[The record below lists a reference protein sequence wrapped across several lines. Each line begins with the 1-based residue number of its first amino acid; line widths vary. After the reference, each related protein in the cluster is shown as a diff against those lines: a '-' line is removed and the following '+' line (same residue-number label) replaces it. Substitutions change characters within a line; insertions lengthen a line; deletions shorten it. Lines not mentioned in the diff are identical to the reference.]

1 MHHKEIM
8 NWDDTRIFLAV
19 CRQATLRGAGRL
31 LGVDQATV
39 GRRINALETDLGT
52 TLFLRTSEGYV
63 LTAPGE
69 AAYQAAQAMEGAAL
83 ELQRQVQGL
92 DNRLSGEV
100 RITTTDSLAVDFVIP
115 AIARVHREHPDVRVR
130 LDASSQI
137 LSLSRREA
145 DIAIRNQKPE
155 NPDLV
160 ARCIVKWP
168 LGLYAAQGYI
178 DRQGEPLQGEA
189 FAGHDLVVYQ
199 PYLDSGKPV
208 TLASEPITRGRIA
221 ATVSSGLMMRRAI
234 AAGVGVGELPVRLG
248 ELDGLV
254 RLWPQRSRGTTYD
267 VWLVTH
273 QDLRHTARVRVVID
287 RIVEA
292 FGAVI

>member
-1 MHHKEIM
+1 M

-39 GRRINALETDLGT
+39 GRRINALEKDLGA

-69 AAYQAAQAMEGAAL
+69 AAYTSALAMEGSAL
-83 ELQRQVQGL
+83 ELQRQIQGL
-92 DNRLSGEV
+92 DNRLTGEV

-160 ARCIVKWP
+160 ARCIAKWP
-168 LGLYAAQGYI
+168 LGLYAAQAYVEQ
-178 DRQGEPLQGEA
+178 QGEPVQGEA
-189 FAGHDLVVYQ
+189 FAGHDLVIYQ

-208 TLASEPITRGRIA
+208 TLAAEAITRGRIA

-234 AAGVGVGELPVRLG
+234 AAGVGIGELPVSLG

-254 RLWPQRSRGTTYD
+254 RLWPQRTRGTTYD

-273 QDLRHTARVRVVID
+273 QDLRHTARVRAVID
-287 RIVEA
+287 KIVEA
-292 FGAVI
+292 FGRVA

>member
-1 MHHKEIM
+1 M

-39 GRRINALETDLGT
+39 GRRINALEKDLGA

-69 AAYQAAQAMEGAAL
+69 AAYKAAQTMETSAL

-92 DNRLSGEV
+92 DNRLTGEV

-115 AIARVHREHPDVRVR
+115 AIARVHQQHPDVRVR

-160 ARCIVKWP
+160 ARCIAKWP
-168 LGLYAAQGYI
+168 LGLYGNQAYV
-178 DRQGEPLQGEA
+178 DRLGEPEQGEA

-208 TLASEPITRGRIA
+208 TLAAEPITRGRIA

-234 AAGVGVGELPVRLG
+234 AAGVGIGELPVRLG
-248 ELDGLV
+248 ELDGLI
-254 RLWPQRSRGTTYD
+254 RLWPQRTRGPTYD

-273 QDLRHTARVRVVID
+273 QDLRHTARVRAVID
-287 RIVEA
+287 KIVDA
-292 FGAVI
+292 FATES

>member
-1 MHHKEIM
+1 M

-39 GRRINALETDLGT
+39 GRRINALEKDLGT

-69 AAYQAAQAMEGAAL
+69 AAYASAQLMEGAAL
-83 ELQRQVQGL
+83 ELQRQIQGL

-115 AIARVHREHPDVRVR
+115 AIASVHREHPDVRVR

-160 ARCIVKWP
+160 ARCIAKWP
-168 LGLYAAQGYI
+168 LALYAAPGYVE
-178 DRQGEPLQGEA
+178 QYGEPVQGEA
-189 FAGHDLVVYQ
+189 FAGHDMVIYQ

-208 TLASEPITRGRIA
+208 TLAAEPITRGRIA

-248 ELDGLV
+248 ELDGLL
-254 RLWPQRSRGTTYD
+254 RLWPERSRGTTYD

-287 RIVEA
+287 KIVEA
-292 FGAVI
+292 FGALI

>member
-1 MHHKEIM
+1 M

-39 GRRINALETDLGT
+39 GRRINALEKDLGA
-52 TLFLRTSEGYV
+52 TLFLRTSEGYA

-69 AAYQAAQAMEGAAL
+69 AAYQSAQVMEGAAL
-83 ELQRQVQGL
+83 ELQRQLQGL

-115 AIARVHREHPDVRVR
+115 AMARVHRQHPDVRVR

-145 DIAIRNQKPE
+145 DIAIRTQKPE
-155 NPDLV
+155 NPDLI
-160 ARCIVKWP
+160 ARCIAKWP
-168 LGLYAAQGYI
+168 LGLYAAQGYV
-178 DRQGEPLQGEA
+178 DSRGEPVPGEA
-189 FAGHDLVVYQ
+189 FAGHDLLIYQ

-208 TLASEPITRGRIA
+208 TLAAEPINHGRIA
-221 ATVSSGLMMRRAI
+221 ATVSSGLMMRKAI
-234 AAGVGVGELPVRLG
+234 AAGIGIGELPVRLG
-248 ELDGLV
+248 ELDALV

-273 QDLRHTARVRVVID
+273 QDVRHAARVRAVIEA
-287 RIVEA
+287 IVEA
-292 FGAVI
+292 FAELS

>member
-1 MHHKEIM
+1 M

-19 CRQATLRGAGRL
+19 CRQATLRGAGRV

-39 GRRINALETDLGT
+39 GRRINTLEKALGT

-69 AAYQAAQAMEGAAL
+69 AAYASAQLMEGAAL
-83 ELQRQVQGL
+83 ELQRQIQGL

-115 AIARVHREHPDVRVR
+115 AIASVHREHPDVRVR

-160 ARCIVKWP
+160 ARCIAKWP
-168 LGLYAAQGYI
+168 LALYAARSYVEQY
-178 DRQGEPLQGEA
+178 GEPVAGEA
-189 FAGHDLVVYQ
+189 FAGHDMVIYQ

-208 TLASEPITRGRIA
+208 TLAGEPITRGRIA

-234 AAGVGVGELPVRLG
+234 ASGVGVGELPVRLG
-248 ELDGLV
+248 ELDGLM
-254 RLWPQRSRGTTYD
+254 RLWPERTRGTTYD

-287 RIVEA
+287 KIVEA

>member
-1 MHHKEIM
+1 M

-39 GRRINALETDLGT
+39 GRRINTLEKDLGA

-69 AAYQAAQAMEGAAL
+69 AAYLSAQAMETSAL
-83 ELQRQVQGL
+83 ELQRQIQGL
-92 DNRLSGEV
+92 DNRLTGEV

-115 AIARVHREHPDVRVR
+115 AIARVHQLHPDVRVR

-160 ARCIVKWP
+160 ARCIAKWP
-168 LGLYAAQGYI
+168 LCLYAAQAYI
-178 DRQGEPLQGEA
+178 DKLGEPVQGEA
-189 FAGHDLVVYQ
+189 FAGHDLVIYQ

-208 TLASEPITRGRIA
+208 TLAAEPITRGRIA

-234 AAGVGVGELPVRLG
+234 AAGVGIGELPVRLG
-248 ELDGLV
+248 EMDGLI

-287 RIVEA
+287 KIVEA
-292 FGAVI
+292 FATEN

>member
-1 MHHKEIM
+1 
-8 NWDDTRIFLAV
+8 
-19 CRQATLRGAGRL
+19 
-31 LGVDQATV
+31 
-39 GRRINALETDLGT
+39 
-52 TLFLRTSEGYV
+52 
-63 LTAPGE
+63 
-69 AAYQAAQAMEGAAL
+69 
-83 ELQRQVQGL
+83 
-92 DNRLSGEV
+92 V

-115 AIARVHREHPDVRVR
+115 AIASVHREHPDVRVR

-160 ARCIVKWP
+160 ARCIAKWP
-168 LGLYAAQGYI
+168 LALYAAPGYVE
-178 DRQGEPLQGEA
+178 QYGEPVQGEA
-189 FAGHDLVVYQ
+189 FAGHDMVIYQ

-208 TLASEPITRGRIA
+208 TLAAEPITRGRIA

-248 ELDGLV
+248 ELDGLL
-254 RLWPQRSRGTTYD
+254 RLWPERSRGTTYD

-287 RIVEA
+287 KIVEA
-292 FGAVI
+292 FGALI

>member
-1 MHHKEIM
+1 M

-39 GRRINALETDLGT
+39 GRRINALEKDLGA

-69 AAYQAAQAMEGAAL
+69 AAYQSAQVMEGAAL
-83 ELQRQVQGL
+83 ELQRQLQGL

-115 AIARVHREHPDVRVR
+115 AMARVHRQHPNVRVR

-145 DIAIRNQKPE
+145 DIAIRTQKPE

-160 ARCIVKWP
+160 ARCIAKWP
-168 LGLYAAQGYI
+168 LGLYAAQRYV
-178 DRQGEPLQGEA
+178 DSRGEPVPGEA
-189 FAGHDLVVYQ
+189 FAGHDLVIYQ

-208 TLASEPITRGRIA
+208 TLAAEPISHGRIA
-221 ATVSSGLMMRRAI
+221 ATVSSGLMMRKAI
-234 AAGVGVGELPVRLG
+234 AAGIGIGELPVRLG
-248 ELDGLV
+248 ELDALV

-273 QDLRHTARVRVVID
+273 QDVRHAARVRAVIET
-287 RIVEA
+287 IVEA
-292 FGAVI
+292 FGALS

>member
-1 MHHKEIM
+1 M

-39 GRRINALETDLGT
+39 GRRINALEKDLGT

-69 AAYQAAQAMEGAAL
+69 AAYASAQLMEGAAL
-83 ELQRQVQGL
+83 ELQRQIQGL

-115 AIARVHREHPDVRVR
+115 AIASVHRQHPDVRVR

-160 ARCIVKWP
+160 ARCIAKWP
-168 LGLYAAQGYI
+168 LALYAAPGYVE
-178 DRQGEPLQGEA
+178 QYGEPLQGEA
-189 FAGHDLVVYQ
+189 FAGHDMVIYQ

-208 TLASEPITRGRIA
+208 TLAAEPITRGRIA

-248 ELDGLV
+248 ELDGLL
-254 RLWPQRSRGTTYD
+254 RLWPERSRGTTYD

-287 RIVEA
+287 KIVEA
-292 FGAVI
+292 FGALI

>member
-1 MHHKEIM
+1 M

-39 GRRINALETDLGT
+39 GRRINALEKDLGA

-69 AAYQAAQAMEGAAL
+69 AAYQSAQAMEGAAL
-83 ELQRQVQGL
+83 ELQRQIQGL

-115 AIARVHREHPDVRVR
+115 AMARVHRQHPDVRVR

-145 DIAIRNQKPE
+145 DIAIRTQKPE
-155 NPDLV
+155 NPDLI
-160 ARCIVKWP
+160 ARCIAKWP
-168 LGLYAAQGYI
+168 LGLYAAQGYV
-178 DRQGEPLQGEA
+178 DSRGEPVPGEA

-208 TLASEPITRGRIA
+208 TLAAEPISHGRIA
-221 ATVSSGLMMRRAI
+221 ATVSSGLMMRKAI
-234 AAGVGVGELPVRLG
+234 AAGIGIGELPVRLG
-248 ELDGLV
+248 ELDALV

-267 VWLVTH
+267 IWLVTH
-273 QDLRHTARVRVVID
+273 RDVRHAARVRAVIET
-287 RIVEA
+287 IVEA
-292 FGAVI
+292 FGALS